1 MGEDG
6 GLFGVVA
13 AEAGAEADDAVDLPG
28 SSTVLAVQGATR
40 VPLFQRDKQI
50 LKTLTLIHFLL
61 SRLLTLS
68 QL

>member
-6 GLFGVVA
+6 GLFGIVA
-13 AEAGAEADDAVDLPG
+13 AEAGAKADDAVDLPG

-50 LKTLTLIHFLL
+50 FNTSH
-61 SRLLTLS
+61 
-68 QL
+68 